1 MRHSRATVLAVV
13 LMFFG
18 IIVLSHAP
26 ISVMAREKVE
36 AERVA
41 YMSSF
46 KSNSNNTIQ
55 VDGIQFETVMPERV
69 LRIPP
74 KLSDAK
80 TQIQFGIRITNNRET
95 PQRFLLFFTRPEF
108 FQANKQKLPRSGP
121 NVNGSYNPQLSDF
134 QLLMPGESLSLLLE
148 GYFYWESNKLKFVF
162 IEKNGSHWIFSD
174 FNHGRYWVQFTYEN
188 QYPAWEQMGGWSD
201 PIDLKPVWEEQIY
214 NNPRSDINEIEDV
227 WLGEVHTH
235 PIEFHLTMQ

>member
-1 MRHSRATVLAVV
+1 MS
-13 LMFFG
+13 
-18 IIVLSHAP
+18 LSHTP
-26 ISVMAREKVE
+26 IIVMAREKVE
-36 AERVA
+36 AERIA
-41 YMSSF
+41 NMSSCE
-46 KSNSNNTIQ
+46 SNNPNAIE
-55 VDGIQFETVMPERV
+55 VDGICFETLMPERV

-80 TQIQFGIRITNNRET
+80 TQVQFGIRITNNTET

-148 GYFYWESNKLKFVF
+148 GYFYWESNNKLKFVF

-174 FNHGRYWVQFTYEN
+174 FNHGRYWVQFTCEN

-214 NNPRSDINEIEDV
+214 NNPISDINKIEDV